1 MAFEQKNLLE
11 IYAMIFVTFR
21 FYKYYGYMDTEKC
34 IQSIFNAYLIYIKNE
49 FCRNVTLESCEINT
63 ILFFSLQFVTAHC
76 VLSHFLR
83 KAFCTNA
90 NDDNKKNLS
99 IR

>member
-1 MAFEQKNLLE
+1 MKPRANTQCTAKPLMILVVVIYLTVSGFEQKNLLE

-49 FCRNVTLESCEINT
+49 FGVM
-63 ILFFSLQFVTAHC
+63 
-76 VLSHFLR
+76 
-83 KAFCTNA
+83 
-90 NDDNKKNLS
+90 
-99 IR
+99 